1 MPVLKPI
8 DFSNTPNSPRWLL
21 KDLLPAQEL
30 VVLDGSTGVGKTL
43 TLAVLS
49 EQISKMNGQGVVYL
63 SSQDQ
68 QKSRNFFLRR
78 QQAHN
83 KNIKAID
90 FTPTVP
96 DSDFAL
102 RELLNCIG
110 ETLNEHEPSV
120 FILDGIE
127 ELLGYQTE
135 MKAELSHSFW
145 NALRRYAEDYCCT
158 IIVTRNQGLH
168 ESRSYGPFTK
178 LGSDHARFALAMH
191 WHPHAPEERILTVIK
206 HQFGPI
212 GKQFHL
218 QFDNQ
223 RAVLKAVEKDHYQRP
238 AKSAPT
244 YQATKPTRTPA
255 TISFTLEELA
265 VVRAI
270 EEMTQSGVPT
280 KDIQQKLTHTGHA
293 HTLLEAVFTK
303 LKQCEKNEQASA
315 QKNQA
320 LVKYLL
326 KPTHTAAAA

>member
-8 DFSNTPNSPRWLL
+8 DFSNTPHSPRWLL
-21 KDLLPAQEL
+21 KDLLPAHEL

-49 EQISKMNGQGVVYL
+49 DQISKLNGQGVVYL

-68 QKSRNFFLRR
+68 QKSRNVFLNR
-78 QQAHN
+78 QQGHS

-90 FTPTVP
+90 FIPSVP

-135 MKAELSHSFW
+135 MKSELSHSFW
-145 NALRRYAEDYCCT
+145 NKLRRYAEDYCCT

-191 WHPHAPEERILTVIK
+191 WHPHAPAERILTVIK

-218 QFDNQ
+218 QFENNQ
-223 RAVLKAVEKDHYQRP
+223 ATLKAVEKDHYQRP

-244 YQATKPTRTPA
+244 YQTTKPARTSVTFSA
-255 TISFTLEELA
+255 VELEI
-265 VVRAI
+265 VHAI
-270 EEMTQSGVPT
+270 EAMNQSGIPT
-280 KDIQQKLTHTGHA
+280 KEVRQKLMNDGHA

-303 LKQCEKNEQASA
+303 LKQCEKNEQATA
-315 QKNQA
+315 QKDQA
-320 LVKYLL
+320 LVQYLL
-326 KPTHTAAAA
+326 KPTHTRAIAA